1 MTPAA
6 APAAGNM
13 SHREIL
19 TVLGGLMTGMLLA
32 ALDQTIVATALP
44 TIAGELG
51 GVDLLA
57 WIVTAYL
64 LASTA
69 ATPLFGRISDLYGRQ
84 RIFQLAIVIFLV
96 GSLACGLSQTLPQL
110 ITARAIQGIGG
121 GGLMALAMTIIGDI
135 LSPRERGRYQG
146 YIGAVFAFA
155 SVAGPLIGGFFVDHL
170 DWRWVFFINL
180 PIGLVAL
187 VVTSKA
193 LKLPHQRV
201 NSSVDVLGATLM
213 VGAVVSLLLATEWG
227 GNDYAWNSPTILALL
242 IGGATAAVLFVLRQA
257 VATQPILPLRLF
269 SNRTFALSSA
279 ASVIVG
285 AAMFGGIVFLP
296 VYLQLVTGASATNAG
311 LLLTPLMAGML
322 VTSIVAGRVITR
334 TGRYKAFPVVGTV
347 ITSGALLL
355 LSTLGQDTSRL
366 VSSAY
371 MVLLGV
377 GLGMVMQV
385 LVLAVQNDVPAGD
398 LGVATASV
406 AFFRSLGGSIG
417 TAVFGS
423 LMATR
428 LATELAARVP
438 AGADLGDAAR
448 GTPSAVLAL
457 PPLLQ
462 DAVVTSYAEAISMVF
477 MIAAPLALI
486 GVVLAALLP
495 EKPLRETAHV
505 RNDDRVLDL
514 EAPPTS
520 GLEPPAQPVD
530 GHRARRLTRWR

>member
-6 APAAGNM
+6 SPAAGNM

-84 RIFQLAIVIFLV
+84 RIFQLAIVIFLL
-96 GSLACGLSQTLPQL
+96 GSLACGFSQTLPQL
-110 ITARAIQGIGG
+110 IAARAVQGIGG

-180 PIGLVAL
+180 PIGAVAL

-193 LKLPHQRV
+193 LKLPHRRV

-227 GNDYAWNSPTILALL
+227 GDAYAWNSPTILALL
-242 IGGATAAVLFVLRQA
+242 IGGGVAALLFVLRQA
-257 VATQPILPLRLF
+257 VAAQPILPLRLF
-269 SNRTFALSSA
+269 RNRTFALSSA

-311 LLLTPLMAGML
+311 LLLTPLMAGIL
-322 VTSIVAGRVITR
+322 VTSIVAGRVI
-334 TGRYKAFPVVGTV
+334 
-347 ITSGALLL
+347 
-355 LSTLGQDTSRL
+355 
-366 VSSAY
+366 
-371 MVLLGV
+371 
-377 GLGMVMQV
+377 
-385 LVLAVQNDVPAGD
+385 
-398 LGVATASV
+398 
-406 AFFRSLGGSIG
+406 
-417 TAVFGS
+417 
-423 LMATR
+423 
-428 LATELAARVP
+428 
-438 AGADLGDAAR
+438 
-448 GTPSAVLAL
+448 
-457 PPLLQ
+457 
-462 DAVVTSYAEAISMVF
+462 
-477 MIAAPLALI
+477 
-486 GVVLAALLP
+486 
-495 EKPLRETAHV
+495 
-505 RNDDRVLDL
+505 
-514 EAPPTS
+514 
-520 GLEPPAQPVD
+520 
-530 GHRARRLTRWR
+530 

>member
-1 MTPAA
+1 MTTTSTP
-6 APAAGNM
+6 PVTAGGM
-13 SHREIL
+13 THRQVMV
-19 TVLGGLMTGMLLA
+19 VLGGLMTGMLLA

-96 GSLACGLSQTLPQL
+96 GSLLCGIAQTLPQL
-110 ITARAIQGIGG
+110 IGARAVQGIGG

-155 SVAGPLIGGFFVDHL
+155 SVAGPLLGGFFGDHV
-170 DWRWVFFINL
+170 DWRWVFFSNL

-193 LKLPHQRV
+193 LKLPHTRV
-201 NSSVDVLGATLM
+201 NSSVDLLGAALM
-213 VGAVVSLLLATEWG
+213 VAAVVSLLLAAEWG
-227 GNDYAWNSPTILALL
+227 GQDHGWSSPTILGLL
-242 IGGATAAVLFVLRQA
+242 FGGVIAAVLFVIRQA
-257 VATQPILPLRLF
+257 VAPQPILPLRLF
-269 SNRTFALSSA
+269 RQRTFTLASA

-311 LLLTPLMAGML
+311 LLLTPLMAGVL
-322 VTSIVAGRVITR
+322 VTSIVTGRIITR
-334 TGRYKAFPVVGTV
+334 TGRYKAFPVAGTV
-347 ITSGALLL
+347 VTSLGLFL
-355 LSTLGQDTSRL
+355 LSTLGTATPRL
-366 VSSAY
+366 VSSGY
-371 MVLLGV
+371 MVVLGV

-385 LVLAVQNDVPAGD
+385 LILAVQNDVPAGE

-417 TAVFGS
+417 TAMFGT
-423 LMATR
+423 LMASR
-428 LATELAARVP
+428 LATELAARLP
-438 AGADLGDAAR
+438 AGADLGAAAQ
-448 GTPSAVLAL
+448 GTPQAVLAL
-457 PPLLQ
+457 P
-462 DAVVTSYAEAISMVF
+462 DALRADVVASYSEAISVVF
-477 MIAAPLALI
+477 LVAAPVALI
-486 GVVLAALLP
+486 GVLLTAFLP
-495 EKPLRETAHV
+495 AKALRETA
-505 RNDDRVLDL
+505 NIGTGDTSLDL
-514 EAPPTS
+514 EAPPAS
-520 GLEPPAQPVD
+520 GLEPPTRPIE
-530 GHRARRLTRWR
+530 GHL

>member
-1 MTPAA
+1 MTSAA
-6 APAAGNM
+6 SPAAGNM
-13 SHREIL
+13 THREIL

-69 ATPLFGRISDLYGRQ
+69 ATPLFGRISDLFGRQ
-84 RIFQLAIVIFLV
+84 RIFQLAIVIFLL
-96 GSLACGLSQTLPQL
+96 GSLACGISQTLPQL
-110 ITARAIQGIGG
+110 IAARAVQGIGG

-193 LKLPHQRV
+193 LKLPHKRV
-201 NSSVDVLGATLM
+201 NSSVDILGATLM
-213 VGAVVSLLLATEWG
+213 VGAVVSLLLASEWMG
-227 GNDYAWNSPTILALL
+227 TQYAWNSPTILALL
-242 IGGATAAVLFVLRQA
+242 IGGVLAAVLFVVRQA
-257 VATQPILPLRLF
+257 VARQPILPLRLF
-269 SNRTFALSSA
+269 ANRTFSLSSA

-322 VTSIVAGRVITR
+322 VTSIVSGRVITR

-347 ITSGALLL
+347 ITSVALLL

-406 AFFRSLGGSIG
+406 SFFRSLGGSIG
-417 TAVFGS
+417 TAMFGS

-428 LATELAARVP
+428 LARELAARVP
-438 AGADLGDAAR
+438 AGADIGEAAQ

-457 PPLLQ
+457 PPVLQ

-477 MIAAPLALI
+477 LFAAPLALV

-505 RNDDRVLDL
+505 RNDDDSLDL
-514 EAPPTS
+514 EAPPSS
-520 GLEPPAQPVD
+520 GLEPPTRPIEGF
-530 GHRARRLTRWR
+530 GH